1 MNDADRYV
9 FGGLLVDAR
18 RFQVE
23 RDGRPVALEPKAFD
37 LLVLLIERRG
47 DVVSKQ
53 EILDRI
59 WPDTAVTDNALTR
72 VVAQLRKAL
81 GDDFRDA
88 RFIETVPTRGYRWLA
103 EPDSAEPQSAS
114 SEQQAASITLQ
125 SAAVALAI
133 AAVLLIAIVFVS
145 RHALARSWLTR
156 GMPPVAARAVQLTVS
171 PELDAFPTLSP
182 DGRLVAYASNQ
193 GGAFEIRVR
202 AISGGASDR
211 SVTADGQ
218 QAVQPAWS
226 PDGELIAYHSRRL
239 GGVWVVPALGGVP
252 RQISEF
258 GSRPAWSPDGA
269 RIAFQSDPCIDVS
282 PNAYSAN
289 IPSLIWIADR
299 DGAHAR
305 AVTKTG
311 EPIGAHASPAWSP
324 DGRRLVFTASANG
337 LPQVWTVAAGGGALR
352 QVEGIEGTFDP
363 VFAPDGKTVYVAT
376 GTETILAVPVS
387 VETGASMGRPVRV
400 LAGGA
405 GSTRHLAISRDGRY
419 L

>member
-114 SEQQAASITLQ
+114 SEQQAASSEQQAASITLQ

-133 AAVLLIAIVFVS
+133 AAVL
-145 RHALARSWLTR
+145 
-156 GMPPVAARAVQLTVS
+156 
-171 PELDAFPTLSP
+171 
-182 DGRLVAYASNQ
+182 
-193 GGAFEIRVR
+193 
-202 AISGGASDR
+202 
-211 SVTADGQ
+211 
-218 QAVQPAWS
+218 
-226 PDGELIAYHSRRL
+226 
-239 GGVWVVPALGGVP
+239 
-252 RQISEF
+252 
-258 GSRPAWSPDGA
+258 
-269 RIAFQSDPCIDVS
+269 
-282 PNAYSAN
+282 
-289 IPSLIWIADR
+289 
-299 DGAHAR
+299 
-305 AVTKTG
+305 
-311 EPIGAHASPAWSP
+311 
-324 DGRRLVFTASANG
+324 
-337 LPQVWTVAAGGGALR
+337 
-352 QVEGIEGTFDP
+352 
-363 VFAPDGKTVYVAT
+363 
-376 GTETILAVPVS
+376 
-387 VETGASMGRPVRV
+387 
-400 LAGGA
+400 
-405 GSTRHLAISRDGRY
+405 
-419 L
+419 